1 MMLVQFYRQNTPEK
15 SGQKYQFETDP
26 RTRILTTLLLICA
39 VILTKQANWLQF
51 GAISILLALNII
63 LSGQSVS
70 ILFGRL
76 FRVYPM
82 IFLMSFMFLFNRPL
96 SQIKSDPLFTILDLK
111 IYQAG
116 IIAFLDLNIRSLLI
130 VSSSFFLI
138 FSVPFEKIVQAMK
151 KLHMPDWVEAILIFM
166 HRFIYITADEFSRI
180 HMAYKS
186 RAIRISLFRKIKIII
201 QITGVYLVRLI
212 ERSEQS
218 HLSMVSKGFTGK
230 IYSLESLSWQQ
241 IDTANLTVN
250 FVIISLII
258 VLL

>member
-1 MMLVQFYRQNTPEK
+1 MLLVQFYHQNTPEK
-15 SGQKYQFETDP
+15 SGQKYYFETDP
-26 RTRILTTLLLICA
+26 RVRIFTALFLICA
-39 VILTKQANWLQF
+39 VILTEQANWLQF
-51 GAISILLALNII
+51 GAVSILLALNII
-63 LSGQSVS
+63 LSGLSVN
-70 ILFGRL
+70 IFVGRL
-76 FRVYPM
+76 FKIYPM
-82 IFLMSFMFLFNRPL
+82 IFLMSFMFLFNKPL
-96 SQIKSDPLFTILDLK
+96 SRLESDPMFMIMGLK
-111 IYQAG
+111 IYHAG

-138 FSVPFEKIVQAMK
+138 FSVPFEKIVQALK
-151 KLHMPDWVEAILIFM
+151 KLQMPDWIEAILIFM

-230 IYSLESLSWQQ
+230 IYSLESISWQQ
-241 IDTANLTVN
+241 IDTANLTIN
-250 FVIISLII
+250 FVIISLIV